1 MNCKKRRFATKAR
14 LQFTARFTQF
24 IASRSHAAVPLP
36 TVRSIATNQTKDRT
50 MKTISTQA
58 RIVAAFF
65 AVVMSTVVLGGTVTG
80 MQSASKSAEMPTIAM
95 ERVVITAPAAS

>member
-1 MNCKKRRFATKAR
+1 
-14 LQFTARFTQF
+14 LQFTTRFAQF
-24 IASRSHAAVPLP
+24 IASRSRGEVPLP
-36 TVRSIATNQTKDRT
+36 TVRFIATNQTNGPT

-58 RIVAAFF
+58 RIAAAFF

>member
-1 MNCKKRRFATKAR
+1 
-14 LQFTARFTQF
+14 
-24 IASRSHAAVPLP
+24 
-36 TVRSIATNQTKDRT
+36 

-65 AVVMSTVVLGGTVTG
+65 AFVMSTVVLGGTVTG
-80 MQSASKSAEMPTIAM
+80 MQSASRSAQMPTIAM